1 MKVLVFT
8 NLFPNSIYP
17 NHGIFTLHR
26 MGNFHRLAGCEIKVV
41 APVPYC
47 PPLPFL
53 GRWYSY
59 SRIKKLEQ
67 IDGIDVYH
75 PRYPLIPKAS
85 MPFHG
90 LSMFLYSLQLVKKI
104 HRDFP
109 YDLVDGHYLYPDG
122 FAAVLLARMMGKPVV
137 LSALGS
143 DIHEFAKYRLIK
155 PMIQYAATRSN
166 LCITVCNALK
176 NEMVDLGIAEDK
188 IVVIPSG
195 VDTGRFAP
203 GDRATARKKLSLPE
217 HKKIVLSVGSL
228 IPLKG
233 FHTIIDALPNL
244 LLQDIEIELYIVG
257 EGPYRQALMERAA
270 AKGVSRHVIFAG
282 LRPNTELPDWY
293 NAADVFC
300 LASFREGW
308 PNVVMESLACA
319 TPVVATRVYGTPE
332 ILVSPDLGIL
342 TDTTPESMEAGLRGA
357 LGTHWERP
365 KIRAYIEA
373 YTWQNIAARIQAAFH
388 TALGV
393 DQNKNHPSSG
403 FARTSHRPQRKYPCP

>member
-8 NLFPNSIYP
+8 NLFPNTVYP

-53 GRWYSY
+53 GRWYRY

-75 PRYPLIPKAS
+75 PRYPLIPKVS

-90 LSMFLYSLQLVKKI
+90 LSMFLFSLQLVKKI

-109 YDLVDGHYLYPDG
+109 YDLMDGHYLYPDG
-122 FAAVLLARMMGKPVV
+122 FAAVLLAGIMGKPVV

-143 DIHEFAKYRLIK
+143 DIHEFARYRLIK
-155 PMIQYAATRSN
+155 PMIRYAATRSN

-176 NEMVDLGIAEDK
+176 KEMANLGIAEDK

-244 LLQDIEIELYIVG
+244 LLQDSEIELYIVG

-270 AKGVSRHVIFAG
+270 ARGVSRHVIFAG

-342 TDTTPESMEAGLRGA
+342 AEPTAESIQNSLGA
-357 LGTHWERP
+357 AFKINWDRP

-373 YTWQNIAARIQAAFH
+373 YTWQNMAVRI
-388 TALGV
+388 
-393 DQNKNHPSSG
+393 KNSFETVLNSGTYLPHPPIRNYNSSHIS
-403 FARTSHRPQRKYPCP
+403 RE

>member
-1 MKVLVFT
+1 MKILVFT
-8 NLFPNSIYP
+8 NLFPNTIYP

-53 GRWYSY
+53 GRWYNY
-59 SRIKKLEQ
+59 SRIKQLER
-67 IDGIDVYH
+67 IDGIEVYH

-90 LSMFLYSLQLVKKI
+90 LSMFLSSLRLVKKI
-104 HRDFP
+104 YRDFP
-109 YDLVDGHYLYPDG
+109 YDLIDGHYLYPDG

-137 LSALGS
+137 LSGLGS
-143 DIHEFAKYRLIK
+143 DIHEFAKYRFIK
-155 PMIQYAATRSN
+155 PMIQYAATRSSF
-166 LCITVCNALK
+166 CITVCNALK
-176 NEMVDLGIAEDK
+176 NEMVDLGIPADK

-195 VDTGRFAP
+195 VDTRRFSP
-203 GDRATARKKLSLPE
+203 GGRATARKKLSLPE
-217 HKKIVLSVGSL
+217 HKRIILSVGSL

-244 LLQDIEIELYIVG
+244 LLQDSEIELYIVG
-257 EGPYRQALMERAA
+257 EGPYRQALIERAA
-270 AKGVSRHVIFAG
+270 ARGVSRNVIFAG

-332 ILVSPDLGIL
+332 ILVSPQLGIL
-342 TDTTPESMEAGLRGA
+342 AEPTAESIGTSLGA
-357 LGTHWERP
+357 ALKHNWDRP
-365 KIRAYIEA
+365 QIRAYIEA
-373 YTWQNIAARIQAAFH
+373 FTWQNMAVRI
-388 TALGV
+388 
-393 DQNKNHPSSG
+393 KNTFEAVLNAGHPLPLSSVRNSD
-403 FARTSHRPQRKYPCP
+403 ASYISRE